1 MKRLL
6 VLRHAKASQDSA
18 HGDHGRDL
26 APRGKTDAQKIGR
39 AMLRRGYL
47 PDRVLCSTAKRA
59 VETWEQAVPELKGAP
74 AAEFSD
80 MLYLTPARAIVNLL
94 RRTDDAAQTLLVIGH
109 NPGLEGALTA
119 LLRAPQNA
127 EERARRAALAEK
139 FPTGALAVLDCGIA
153 HWQDL
158 APRVAALADFLV
170 PRELKG

>member
-6 VLRHAKASQDSA
+6 VLRHAKSNQTSA

-39 AMLRRGYL
+39 AMQRRGYL
-47 PDRVLCSTAKRA
+47 PDAVLCSTAKRA
-59 VETWEQAVPELKGAP
+59 VETWARVAPELKGAP

-80 MLYLTPARAIVNLL
+80 ALYLTPVRAIVNLL
-94 RRTDDAAQTLLVIGH
+94 RQTDDAAQTLLVIGH

-119 LLRAPQNA
+119 LLRAPQSA

-153 HWQDL
+153 HWQDV
-158 APRVAALADFLV
+158 APGIAALADFLT